1 MRQILFVQGAG
12 EAVHDEWDNKLVES
26 LRRALGPDYEVRY
39 PVMPNEADP
48 RFAAWSA
55 ALQREIAALHA
66 GAIIVGHSI
75 GGTILVNVLAER
87 APAVQLGAIALVAA
101 PFVGHGGWKSDD
113 IEPRSDLAAR
123 LPAGV
128 PVFLYHGDKD
138 TIAPVA
144 HVALYAAAIPH
155 AHVRRLAN
163 RDHQLNDDLSEV
175 ASDIR
180 ELEASSPESRARTIE
195 GP

>member
-12 EAVHDEWDNKLVES
+12 EAVHDEWDYKLVES
-26 LRRALGPDYEVRY
+26 LRRELGPDYEVRY

-48 RFAAWSA
+48 QLAAWGV
-55 ALQREIAALHA
+55 ALESEIAVLHP
-66 GAIIVGHSI
+66 GAIIVGHSL

-87 APAVQLGAIALVAA
+87 APAVELGAIALVAA
-101 PFVGHGGWKSDD
+101 PFVGQGGWKGED
-113 IEPRSDLAAR
+113 IELRSDLAAR

-138 TIAPVA
+138 AIAPVA
-144 HVALYAAAIPH
+144 HLALYAAAIPH
-155 AHVRRLAN
+155 AHVRRLVD
-163 RDHQLNDDLSEV
+163 RDHQLNNDLSEV

-180 ELEASSPESRARTIE
+180 ELEATRR
-195 GP
+195 